1 MDPACAASRNLGK
14 SRRAAAAAFDRL
26 PPARIMKAMDD
37 LQLDLFSGVAVPVT
51 PAGPPAPTA
60 APAALDDAALIAA
73 IPLAGVTDAPA
84 LAAEAGRRRLA
95 AAVPA
100 LEALCRRL
108 LGYGLERL
116 VPEQAAALRA
126 LAEIG
131 TREAAQAVV
140 HVIAKRIV
148 QGPTLGVALAAA
160 VRLRAHL
167 PGEVVQ
173 GLMRHPDPAIRADV
187 CRCARPSPE
196 VVAGLIAMLG
206 DADEATARAAAC
218 ALGRM
223 GRSESLALLRRRL
236 REAPSAEV
244 IAAVVP
250 VADEDCI
257 VLLGRIVRVSPSL
270 ADAALD
276 ALDSIDHPRA
286 GVVAAAARAARA
298 AR

>member
-1 MDPACAASRNLGK
+1 LGK
-14 SRRAAAAAFDRL
+14 SWRAAAAAFDRL
-26 PPARIMKAMDD
+26 RPARIMKAMDD
-37 LQLDLFSGVAVPVT
+37 PQLDLFSGVAVPVA
-51 PAGPPAPTA
+51 PAGPPAATP
-60 APAALDDAALIAA
+60 APAAVDDAALIAA
-73 IPLAGVTDAPA
+73 IPLGGVTDAPA

-108 LGYGLERL
+108 AGFGLERL

-131 TREAAQAVV
+131 TREAAQAIV
-140 HVIAKRIV
+140 HVIARRIV

-160 VRLRAHL
+160 VRLRAQL

-173 GLMRHPDPAIRADV
+173 ALLLHPDPGIRADA

-196 VVAGLIAMLG
+196 VVARLIALLG
-206 DADEATARAAAC
+206 DADEATVRAAAC

-223 GRSESLALLRRRL
+223 GRSEGLALLRRRL
-236 REAPSAEV
+236 RDAPSAEV

-257 VLLGRIVRVSPSL
+257 VLLGRVARLSPSL

-276 ALDSIDHPRA
+276 ALDGIDHPRA
-286 GVVAAAARAARA
+286 AVVAAAARVAR
-298 AR
+298 